1 MNEMFDY
8 ARYTGNI
15 LLDGK
20 DIKDQDV
27 VLLRK
32 EVGLVFQKPNPFP
45 KSIYDNIVLPLEIME

>member
-1 MNEMFDY
+1 MFDY

-32 EVGLVFQKPNPFP
+32 EVGLVFQNQTHFLNLFT
-45 KSIYDNIVLPLEIME
+45 II